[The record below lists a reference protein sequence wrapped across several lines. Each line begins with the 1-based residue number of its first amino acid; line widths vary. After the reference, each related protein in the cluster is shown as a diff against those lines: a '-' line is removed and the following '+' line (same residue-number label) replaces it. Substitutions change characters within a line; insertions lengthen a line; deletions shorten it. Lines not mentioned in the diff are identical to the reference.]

1 MSTHEFEIKPHW
13 IQQPGWLYAVVP
25 DAVKEELI
33 KSMETP
39 GEDARST
46 LRGHLK
52 EEYSLPLTEEV
63 SQFTR
68 FLSYQYIETFG
79 VQANMGIQED
89 FQRKDPDFE
98 LGQLWVN
105 YQSKYDF
112 NPSHIHS
119 GVFSFVIWVK
129 LPYNWQEEREQYP
142 KANGNET
149 AAFYFTYSSP
159 MGGLDAHYINLD
171 PAWEWSM
178 VFFPARMYHGVNPFY
193 TSDEKR
199 ISISGNIYVVD
210 KSLS

>member
-1 MSTHEFEIKPHW
+1 MNLKSNHTGYNNQDGCI
-13 IQQPGWLYAVVP
+13 AVVP

-68 FLSYQYIETFG
+68 FLSYQHIETFG

-89 FQRKDPDFE
+89 FKRKDPDFE

-119 GVFSFVIWVK
+119 GVFSFVIWVNPVQ
-129 LPYNWQEEREQYP
+129 LARRER
-142 KANGNET
+142 K
-149 AAFYFTYSSP
+149 
-159 MGGLDAHYINLD
+159 
-171 PAWEWSM
+171 
-178 VFFPARMYHGVNPFY
+178 
-193 TSDEKR
+193 
-199 ISISGNIYVVD
+199 IS
-210 KSLS
+210 KSKW